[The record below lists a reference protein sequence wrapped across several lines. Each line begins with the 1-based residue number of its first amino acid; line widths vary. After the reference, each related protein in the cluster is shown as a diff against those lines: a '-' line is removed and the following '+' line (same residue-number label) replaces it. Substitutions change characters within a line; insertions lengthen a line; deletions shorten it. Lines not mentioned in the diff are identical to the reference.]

1 MKYEVI
7 KSELHP
13 VIRSRSSSSDM
24 SLFQARFF
32 IPIMYQTGLKL
43 GRNRPLIKSRFLS
56 LFFAQIVLETMEH
69 FRLDDDFFRQKT
81 NRIKDQTKKLDFLPT
96 PNIFFFFWLHKK
108 NNTVWQ
114 KTFSLDFLAYFLSLC
129 NKIFLKS

>member
-81 NRIKDQTKKLDFLPT
+81 NRIKDQTKKLDFFAHT
-96 PNIFFFFWLHKK
+96 KYFFFWLHRK

-114 KTFSLDFLAYFLSLC
+114 KTFLLHFLAYFLSLC

>member
-81 NRIKDQTKKLDFLPT
+81 NRIKDQTKKLDFFAHT
-96 PNIFFFFWLHKK
+96 KYFFFL
-108 NNTVWQ
+108 VAQ
-114 KTFSLDFLAYFLSLC
+114 KEQYRVTKDLFITLFSLFS
-129 NKIFLKS
+129 IIV